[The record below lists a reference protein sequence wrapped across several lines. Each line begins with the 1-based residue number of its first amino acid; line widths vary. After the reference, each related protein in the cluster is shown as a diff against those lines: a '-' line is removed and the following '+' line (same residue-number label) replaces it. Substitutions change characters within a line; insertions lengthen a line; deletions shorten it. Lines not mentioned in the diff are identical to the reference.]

1 MATSMLLEYSGC
13 ENLYGIRGAL
23 VTHCVKDLYN
33 METEVITKLDEQVRD
48 LNAQIE
54 ELCKQRDT
62 LEHLSDAIFA
72 LHLQR
77 ASASSATA

>member
-1 MATSMLLEYSGC
+1 
-13 ENLYGIRGAL
+13 
-23 VTHCVKDLYN
+23 

-48 LNAQIE
+48 LNNQIE
-54 ELCKQRDT
+54 QLCKKRDT

-77 ASASSATA
+77 ATTSSASHSSKKDS